1 MSFFLETLLGGLMAG
16 MLYALV
22 ALGFVLIYKASGVFN
37 FAQGAMVLF
46 AALAMARFSEWF
58 GAWFTA
64 LGVSNFVAINLLAF
78 VAAGGVMFA
87 VAWVIERLV
96 LRHLVNQEGTTLLM
110 ATLGITYFLEG
121 LGQSLFGSSIY
132 KIDIGMPKDPVMI
145 LESTFQG
152 GILINKEDF
161 YAAIIAAVLVAL
173 LSLFFQKTAT
183 GRALRAVADD
193 HQAAQSIG
201 IPLNR
206 IWVIVWCVAGVVAL
220 VAGMIWGSKLG
231 VQFSL
236 TTVALR
242 ALPVVILGGLTS
254 VPGAIVGGLII
265 GVGEKLSEVY
275 LGPFVGGGIEI
286 WFAYVLALGFLLVR
300 PQGLFG
306 EKIIDRV

>member
-1 MSFFLETLLGGLMAG
+1 MGFFLETLIGGLMAG
-16 MLYALV
+16 MLYSLV

-46 AALAMARFSEWF
+46 AALAMARFAEWLPVYA
-58 GAWFTA
+58 GITSP
-64 LGVSNFVAINLLAF
+64 VVANLIAF
-78 VAAGGVMFA
+78 VLAAAVMFI
-87 VAWVIERLV
+87 VAWVIEYLV

-110 ATLGITYFLEG
+110 ATLGITYFLDG
-121 LGQSLFGSSIY
+121 VGQTIFGSDIY
-132 KIDIGMPKDPVMI
+132 KIDIGMPKEPLMAFQNAFEGGLMI
-145 LESTFQG
+145 NQ
-152 GILINKEDF
+152 EDMV
-161 YAAIIAAVLVAL
+161 AAVIAAVLVAG
-173 LSLFFQKTAT
+173 LSLFFQKTTT

-206 IWVIVWCVAGVVAL
+206 IWVIVWCVAGIVAL

-236 TTVALR
+236 STVALR

-254 VPGAIVGGLII
+254 VPGAIIGGLII
-265 GVGEKLSEVY
+265 GVGEKLSEVF
-275 LGPFVGGGIEI
+275 LGPYVGGGIEI
-286 WFAYVLALGFLLVR
+286 WFAYVLALGFLLIR

>member
-1 MSFFLETLLGGLMAG
+1 MGFFLETLLGGLMAG
-16 MLYALV
+16 MLYSLV
-22 ALGFVLIYKASGVFN
+22 ALGFVLIFKASGVFN

-46 AALAMARFSEWF
+46 AALAMARFSEWIPAWTGIGNPVIANI
-58 GAWFTA
+58 GAFLIA
-64 LGVSNFVAINLLAF
+64 GVL
-78 VAAGGVMFA
+78 MFA
-87 VAWVIERLV
+87 VAWLIEILV
-96 LRHLVNQEGTTLLM
+96 LRRLVNQEGATLLM

-132 KIDIGMPKDPVMI
+132 KIDIGMPKDPVI
-145 LESTFQG
+145 AFENVFQG
-152 GILINKEDF
+152 GILINKEDL
-161 YAAIIAAVLVAL
+161 IAAVIAAGLVTL
-173 LSLFFQKTAT
+173 LSIFFQKTAT

-201 IPLNR
+201 IPLAR
-206 IWVIVWCVAGVVAL
+206 IWVIVWSVAGIVAL
-220 VAGMIWGSKLG
+220 VAGMIWGSKAG

-236 TTVALR
+236 ATVALR

-254 VPGAIVGGLII
+254 VPGAVIGGLII

-275 LGPFVGGGIEI
+275 IGPLVGGGIEI
-286 WFAYVLALGFLLVR
+286 WFAYVLALGFLLIR

>member
-1 MSFFLETLLGGLMAG
+1 
-16 MLYALV
+16 
-22 ALGFVLIYKASGVFN
+22 
-37 FAQGAMVLF
+37 
-46 AALAMARFSEWF
+46 
-58 GAWFTA
+58 
-64 LGVSNFVAINLLAF
+64 
-78 VAAGGVMFA
+78 
-87 VAWVIERLV
+87 
-96 LRHLVNQEGTTLLM
+96 M
-110 ATLGITYFLEG
+110 ATLGIAYFLEG
-121 LGQSLFGSSIY
+121 LGQTLFGSNIY
-132 KIDIGMPKDPVMI
+132 KIDIGMPKDPVFI
-145 LESTFQG
+145 FEKVFPG
-152 GILINKEDF
+152 GILINQEDL
-161 YAAIIAAVLVAL
+161 IAAGIAAAMVCAL
-173 LSLFFQKTAT
+173 SIFFQKTTT

-206 IWVIVWCVAGVVAL
+206 IWFIVWCVAGLVAL

-254 VPGAIVGGLII
+254 VPGAILGGLII

-286 WFAYVLALGFLLVR
+286 WFAYVLALGFLLFR